1 MTRLVYLNVLPL
13 LLLILFYIMQEEE
26 LLVVQAQKTGATIA
40 DRWRISPDP
49 SFCYNDNWGF
59 EFTYTVSNFIDVGQ
73 SGFLIYSKECRR
85 DGGTVQDTGFIY
97 DYKIPPSDDVEPL
110 SETDGDKIEMSKF
123 VRVPIQVNTTTI
135 SQNPFVFEGDMD
147 VPLPKATI
155 QFCVLF
161 YLQTTDGSME
171 IAEQETVVTLE
182 VDFSDLIDDFYVRAF
197 KVDPKDRIKK
207 EDSRS
212 FTNVAYLCNPIDGS
226 DMTAIVA
233 ARPPFT
239 QGQSIDICIKPDD
252 NAISEGVRMRS
263 INSLTFEHATTG
275 MSQIA
280 VDNGIL
286 SSSGGSFYDSNDCF
300 ENERCSVS
308 TILFAPFFDSPGTV
322 SASGDVTLAFPLS
335 RERERKREL
344 FKQRKLLVPDSA
356 LEPDSARDNSLQCD
370 ANCEHHP
377 DAERYRECPTRH
389 KRNRSL
395 QTRVERERERELDRN
410 RERDGHGRRFLQAT
424 ETDNPTIT
432 SFGIELNVVPF
443 VDSDDSPC
451 FDCMTFTT
459 PSAAAV
465 DESYNSLV
473 TTVSLL
479 FGIVG
484 SLIFTTTILL

>member
-1 MTRLVYLNVLPL
+1 VN
-13 LLLILFYIMQEEE
+13 
-26 LLVVQAQKTGATIA
+26 
-40 DRWRISPDP
+40 
-49 SFCYNDNWGF
+49 
-59 EFTYTVSNFIDVGQ
+59 
-73 SGFLIYSKECRR
+73 
-85 DGGTVQDTGFIY
+85 
-97 DYKIPPSDDVEPL
+97 
-110 SETDGDKIEMSKF
+110 KIEMSKY
-123 VRVPIQVNTTTI
+123 VRIPFTI
-135 SQNPFVFEGDMD
+135 DTEIIGQNLDVFEGDMD
-147 VPLPKATI
+147 SALPKATI
-155 QFCVLF
+155 QFCVVF
-161 YLQTTDGSME
+161 YLKTLDGSME

-182 VDFSDLIDDFYVRAF
+182 IDFSDLIDDFYVRAF
-197 KVDPKDRIKK
+197 QVDPKDRIKK
-207 EDSRS
+207 EDARA
-212 FTNVAYLCNPIDGS
+212 FTNVAYLCNPNDGS

-233 ARPPFT
+233 ASPPFT

-395 QTRVERERERELDRN
+395 QARVERERK
-410 RERDGHGRRFLQAT
+410 RERDGHGHGRRSLQAT
-424 ETDNPTIT
+424 GIDNPTIT

-473 TTVSLL
+473 TTVLSLL